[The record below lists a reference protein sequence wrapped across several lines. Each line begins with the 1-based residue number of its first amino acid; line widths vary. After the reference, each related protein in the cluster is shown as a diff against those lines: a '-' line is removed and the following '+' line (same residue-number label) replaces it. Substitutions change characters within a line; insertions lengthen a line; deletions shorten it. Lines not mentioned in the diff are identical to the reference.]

1 MINYDQNTTPLSITG
16 DRGEGR
22 VKPLGRGPFFVRLHV
37 VAWIGLLQRAE
48 RMLRLKIALIYKSLI
63 CLMREIIM

>member
-37 VAWIGLLQRAE
+37 VA
-48 RMLRLKIALIYKSLI
+48 
-63 CLMREIIM
+63 